1 MLFLALEALG
11 AGVEVATTT
20 EGGLD
25 ETGFDADGL
34 NGLEAGGGGGGGG
47 GWAKTD
53 GGKIGAGVQQIGG
66 GGGWQNIGGGEQQ
79 VGGGKANGWGQNW
92 GVGSCTGVLKL
103 EQQNFC
109 WFLSCLAWLF
119 PIF

>member
-1 MLFLALEALG
+1 LLFLALEAAG

-66 GGGWQNIGGGEQQ
+66 GGG
-79 VGGGKANGWGQNW
+79 
-92 GVGSCTGVLKL
+92 
-103 EQQNFC
+103 
-109 WFLSCLAWLF
+109 
-119 PIF
+119 